1 MLALS
6 NNAPFWVAFIVP
18 LLVKIPAEVS
28 DRIVALI
35 EFGAI
40 TALLATVKFCLELRK
55 TLPLAKV
62 LDTTAAA
69 PESILRVFAST
80 NQLPTLPKVAE
91 TLIEAVCKMLTR
103 PVELVSITP
112 PLPPKIP
119 PTDFKAPAMVV

>member
-6 NNAPFWVAFIVP
+6 NNAPFWVAFIAP
-18 LLVKIPAEVS
+18 LLVKIPVEVS
-28 DRIVALI
+28 DRMVALL

-40 TALLATVKFCLELRK
+40 TALLATVKFCLELKK

-62 LDTTAAA
+62 FDTTAAA
-69 PESILRVFAST
+69 PESILIELASI

-103 PVELVSITP
+103 PEELVSITP

-119 PTDFKAPAMVV
+119 PTDFKAPAIVV